1 MNSEFRDLADE
12 VFSLLPQV
20 PELDDEQYSK

>member
-1 MNSEFRDLADE
+1 MCVSI

-20 PELDDEQYSK
+20 GE